1 MVDGGWSLVEDGW
14 EMVVADGLNGTRKVH
29 HVLFIFTFATAPRTT
44 GVLENDIEK

>member
-1 MVDGGWSLVEDGW
+1 MVDGGWSLVERL